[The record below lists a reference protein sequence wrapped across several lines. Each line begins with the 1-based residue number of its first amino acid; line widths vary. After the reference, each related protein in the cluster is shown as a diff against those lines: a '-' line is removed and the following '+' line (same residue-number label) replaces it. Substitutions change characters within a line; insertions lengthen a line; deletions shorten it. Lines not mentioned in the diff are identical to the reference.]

1 MLAKR
6 RDSIERSDLS
16 TLCQIMRKEVESLY
30 KLNKVT
36 LTELFLSLHLGINLK
51 LYNSSGPYL
60 RELIETTSQFLKVRE
75 LLVLSKSDSTVS
87 SYFLNLKTQTSF
99 KEKSNKPVINAAFE
113 ELKTELAVS
122 KIAPVLRESYET
134 FLHQFHKIE
143 EANDQR
149 VILSTGSVKF
159 IPQDNVD
166 IIGLFFFDDTD
177 SSEASDEVWKMW
189 AN

>member
-6 RDSIERSDLS
+6 RDSIERSDPC
-16 TLCQIMRKEVESLY
+16 TLCQIMRKEVQSLY

-36 LTELFLSLHLGINLK
+36 LSELFLSLHLGINLK

-75 LLVLSKSDSTVS
+75 LLVLSKSESTVS

-99 KEKSNKPVINAAFE
+99 KEKSNKPVINATFE
-113 ELKTELAVS
+113 ELKRELAVS
-122 KIAPVLRESYET
+122 KIAPVSSENYET
-134 FLHQFHKIE
+134 FLHQFRSAKQVS
-143 EANDQR
+143 DQR
-149 VILSTGSVKF
+149 VIASPGSVKF

-166 IIGLFFFDDTD
+166 IIGLFFFDDTE
-177 SSEASDEVWKMW
+177 SNEASDEVWKMW